1 MKNNYINFKDDLI
14 ERLQDPEY
22 QKEFL
27 NVSLEEYIEDGDF
40 KSFFKSLEYV
50 IKARGS
56 VTEFAQKVNLNRRNL
71 YELFKGE
78 QKPQLDT
85 VIKILKELGYS
96 LKVAYKKDL
105 LKEVFFIILNSLFC
119 LGLSNLNRHD

>member
-22 QKEFL
+22 QREFL

-56 VTEFAQKVNLNRRNL
+56 ATEFAQKVNLNRRNL

-96 LKVAYKKDL
+96 LKVA
-105 LKEVFFIILNSLFC
+105 
-119 LGLSNLNRHD
+119 

>member
-1 MKNNYINFKDDLI
+1 MNTDNFIKFDDYIVEELK
-14 ERLQDPEY
+14 DPEY
-22 QKEFL
+22 QREFL

-56 VTEFAQKVNLNRRNL
+56 VTEFAKKVNLNRRNL

-96 LKVAYKKDL
+96 LKVA
-105 LKEVFFIILNSLFC
+105 
-119 LGLSNLNRHD
+119 